1 MGSTTGTLVPLT
13 RPPNLKDQETVSKT
27 VHRQSCSNPVAAQR
41 RSARIFGKQASRQT
55 CSIEVTPIRMVTRD
69 AGSKTHRIRATVG
82 VFHQAFR
89 ETQGLPQI
97 PGPTVFWTRKTPL
110 IADRVVGHVSSNSIP
125 PMPCRAFPP
134 TRIQPG
140 PAAISATEAQLQFLQ
155 LGLGCCGESR
165 MG

>member
-1 MGSTTGTLVPLT
+1 MGSSTGTLVPLT

-69 AGSKTHRIRATVG
+69 AGSKTYRIRATVG

-89 ETQGLPQI
+89 ESQGLPQI
-97 PGPTVFWTRKTPL
+97 PGPTSFRTRKTPL
-110 IADRVVGHVSSNSIP
+110 IADRVVGHAWNSSIP
-125 PMPCRAFPP
+125 PMPCRAFFAH
-134 TRIQPG
+134 
-140 PAAISATEAQLQFLQ
+140 PAVEASVAISTTGFRLLWRVED
-155 LGLGCCGESR
+155 GE
-165 MG
+165 